1 MSDPH
6 NETRP
11 DMHEQ
16 DEETFGPAEPSHV
29 WPPPNDP
36 NDVSASLPAGGGGA
50 VGEPAEFGWMEDTRE
65 LDETFEQ
72 VRNLEEA
79 AREEDESAP
88 KPDSQSSTGA
98 PTVSPYTEPDSSPV
112 LDLVTDTA
120 QDEAPPTTAISDET
134 ATSLDVTT
142 SAEPTTQPKV
152 KGAKPTQYRLRS
164 AAEGE
169 LSQLWTNVFFSGDR
183 TPPKVVAVTAVKQGD
198 GASQI
203 AASLALLGADANP
216 ELEIALVDVNLR
228 RPQIAEALNLKER
241 PGLSEVIAGEC
252 TVKDAMQTIPLPHGA
267 TLHVLTAGAAPK
279 HAMSLLK
286 SRQLKS
292 LIGQLR
298 NRFDH
303 TIIDVANANR
313 HADAQIVGAHTDGVL
328 LVTAAGSTPRETI
341 ADTKK
346 RLQISGARCL
356 GLVMNRRTDPIP
368 ALLYNM
374 T

>member
-6 NETRP
+6 NDIRP

-16 DEETFGPAEPSHV
+16 DDETFGPAEPSHV

-36 NDVSASLPAGGGGA
+36 NDVSASLPDGGGGA
-50 VGEPAEFGWMEDTRE
+50 VGKPGEFGWMEDTRE
-65 LDETFEQ
+65 LDDTFKQ
-72 VRNLEEA
+72 VRSLEEA
-79 AREEDESAP
+79 ARKQDDAAPQRDVKSHVSA
-88 KPDSQSSTGA
+88 QMNG
-98 PTVSPYTEPDSSPV
+98 PYTEPGSSPV
-112 LDLVTDTA
+112 LDLVTDT
-120 QDEAPPTTAISDET
+120 TTDDSATVSDET
-134 ATSLDVTT
+134 ETSLDVTAT
-142 SAEPTTQPKV
+142 EPTSNESKF

-252 TVKDAMQTIPLPHGA
+252 TIKDAMQTIPLPHGA

-356 GLVMNRRTDPIP
+356 GLVMNQRTDPIP